1 MTTYFIFNKTLD
13 IFPINCFHSKFFI
26 RVGYILYVQCVSSVN
41 DPVLR
46 TISRAR
52 RENIRLWKLNSTHEK
67 NTDITYITLI

>member
-13 IFPINCFHSKFFI
+13 IFPINGFHSTFFI

-46 TISRAR
+46 TISRVR